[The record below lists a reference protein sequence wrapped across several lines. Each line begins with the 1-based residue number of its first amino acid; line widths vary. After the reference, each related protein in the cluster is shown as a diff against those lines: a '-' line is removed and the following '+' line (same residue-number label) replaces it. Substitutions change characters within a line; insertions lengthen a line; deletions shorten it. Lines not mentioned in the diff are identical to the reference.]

1 MLRGFDFMR
10 KIAVMTLCM
19 VLVFSLIGCGTKDTE
34 ESIDTTFPFAYEQ
47 AGDSIVL
54 TKYTGTEESLF
65 IPDKI
70 AGIPVAEIGDSCFA
84 GDVHMKKVHIPEGI
98 TTIGDYAFECCSVLE
113 KVYLPETLTTIGDGA
128 FSGCGSIKMID
139 MQNQV
144 EEIGTG
150 AFLFCRKL
158 NTFYAPAALRKLGD
172 FAFAGCQNLYVADL
186 SRSQLSE
193 IPDRAFYSNTKLT
206 NIILPE
212 TVTGIGM
219 RAFASCPKIETI
231 YFPGNVNHISSY
243 AFQDCSELMSF
254 DVKGGDVEA
263 FAFTGCYNLHFIAF
277 SAVPITLHSDAFSGT
292 DLVAEELWI
301 PETVTIEDG
310 AFPVIELPEEN
321 LEETVEEEF
330 AEEEYTEEVA
340 EEDYTEE
347 APEEGVN
354 AAAETTPVPDWDD
367 IKTADEILA
376 DAEAA
381 GYKVV
386 PTPHF
391 DAWAD
396 EYLEYNKD
404 TADFERDNNVY
415 TDMYKRQIE
424 NYYGAMTAAAT
435 KNPDDI
441 AAAALDHGDDF
452 IPMYEMVNHGLHTE
466 MMRFRMPEDML
477 FLTGVYDSQ
486 LMAAANSD
494 KVPSMEELKA
504 LVGTTFTDPC
514 LTSTTN
520 DVIVA
525 VDFSDTMFVI
535 YAPADSLNAL
545 GAVSMD
551 AYMRTF
557 EKETLLF
564 SGAEYE
570 ILDAGYF
577 SYEKEDDMTGN
588 TETSY
593 EKYVLVKLI
602 NQ

>member
-1 MLRGFDFMR
+1 MR
-10 KIAVMTLCM
+10 KIVAMVLCMTL
-19 VLVFSLIGCGTKDTE
+19 VLSLNGCGTKRAQ
-34 ESIDTTFPFAYEQ
+34 ESADAAVPFVYER
-47 AGDSIVL
+47 AGTSIVL
-54 TKYTGTEESLF
+54 TKYTGTEESPV

-70 AGIPVAEIGDSCFA
+70 DGIPVTEIGESCFA
-84 GDVHMKKVHIPEGI
+84 GDIHMKKVHIPEGI

-113 KVYLPETLTTIGDGA
+113 KVYLPETLTVIGDGA

-144 EEIGTG
+144 EQIGTG

-212 TVTGIGM
+212 TVTGIGR
-219 RAFASCPKIETI
+219 RAFASCPKIEAI
-231 YFPGNVNHISSY
+231 YFPGDVNHISSY
-243 AFQDCSELMSF
+243 AFQDCSELTSF
-254 DVKGGDVEA
+254 EVKGGDVEA
-263 FAFTGCYNLHFIAF
+263 FAFSGCYNLHFIAF
-277 SAVPITLHSDAFSGT
+277 STAPITLHSDAFSGT
-292 DLVAEELWI
+292 GLVAEEQWI

-321 LEETVEEEF
+321 LEEFV
-330 AEEEYTEEVA
+330 EEEYTEEVA

-347 APEEGVN
+347 APAEGVN

-367 IKTADEILA
+367 IKTADEMLA

-381 GYKVV
+381 GYRVV
-386 PTPHF
+386 ATPDF

-396 EYLEYNKD
+396 EYLAYNKD

-452 IPMYEMVNHGLHTE
+452 IPMYEMANHGLHTE

-486 LMAAANSD
+486 LMAAAGSD

-520 DVIVA
+520 DILVA
-525 VDFSDTMFVI
+525 VDFSDTMFII

-557 EKETLLF
+557 EKETLLY

-577 SYEKEDDMTGN
+577 SYEKEDDMTG
-588 TETSY
+588 TVGTAY

-602 NQ
+602 NQQ